1 MLNLQRVTMFI
12 AVVDAGSFTLA
23 AAALGQTKAVVSFN
37 VRQLENE
44 LGVTLLLRST
54 RRLRLTDAGVLFY
67 QRGVALL
74 NAAENLQDEVRA
86 SHSGLSGELRITTT
100 PEYGAQVI
108 IPALAAFARRH
119 PALRV
124 RHVSSSHHADLISER
139 FDVAIRLGTLAD
151 SRYRAT
157 RIASFAILPVASPAW
172 LASHPVQ
179 TLSDLAQAE
188 WIIHERLPT
197 PLRWQ
202 LRTDHQTEV
211 DFSIA
216 SAPRFSAD
224 SATALMSFALAG
236 CGVALLPAWLVAKK
250 VAQRELVPLLPE
262 YHFPQQGVY
271 ALYPD
276 SQHLPTRVRA
286 FIDFLLALVIAQAA
300 EKLVIDLIALRNGT
314 VKQRLAFVG
323 QIDKTAAF
331 IGRIVLP
338 AHQAAR
344 FHSAEHLRQRSL
356 GADRRFNQRH
366 LFDPGVLRY
375 RAHHRILR
383 FSQVRQ
389 RLLPAGGMLLKKL
402 AQQVECFVS

>member
-100 PEYGAQVI
+100 PEYGEQVI

-119 PALRV
+119 PA
-124 RHVSSSHHADLISER
+124 
-139 FDVAIRLGTLAD
+139 
-151 SRYRAT
+151 
-157 RIASFAILPVASPAW
+157 
-172 LASHPVQ
+172 Q

-211 DFSIA
+211 DFAIA
-216 SAPRFSAD
+216 SALRFSAD

-286 FIDFLLALVIAQAA
+286 FIDFLR
-300 EKLVIDLIALRNGT
+300 EK
-314 VKQRLAFVG
+314 VG
-323 QIDKTAAF
+323 
-331 IGRIVLP
+331 
-338 AHQAAR
+338 
-344 FHSAEHLRQRSL
+344 
-356 GADRRFNQRH
+356 
-366 LFDPGVLRY
+366 
-375 RAHHRILR
+375 
-383 FSQVRQ
+383 
-389 RLLPAGGMLLKKL
+389 
-402 AQQVECFVS
+402 

>member
-12 AVVDAGSFTLA
+12 AVVDAGSFTQA

-124 RHVSSSHHADLISER
+124 RHVSSSHHADPISER

-211 DFSIA
+211 DFAIA

-236 CGVALLPAWLVAKK
+236 CGVALLPAWLVVKK

-286 FIDFLLALVIAQAA
+286 FIDFLR
-300 EKLVIDLIALRNGT
+300 EK
-314 VKQRLAFVG
+314 VG
-323 QIDKTAAF
+323 
-331 IGRIVLP
+331 
-338 AHQAAR
+338 
-344 FHSAEHLRQRSL
+344 
-356 GADRRFNQRH
+356 
-366 LFDPGVLRY
+366 
-375 RAHHRILR
+375 
-383 FSQVRQ
+383 
-389 RLLPAGGMLLKKL
+389 
-402 AQQVECFVS
+402 

>member
-12 AVVDAGSFTLA
+12 AVVDAGSFTQA

-54 RRLRLTDAGVLFY
+54 RRLRLTDAGALFY

-74 NAAENLQDEVRA
+74 KAAENLQDEVRA

-108 IPALAAFARRH
+108 I

-172 LASHPVQ
+172 LASHPVL
-179 TLSDLAQAE
+179 TLSDLAQAD
-188 WIIHERLPT
+188 WIIHERLPA

-202 LRTDHQTEV
+202 LRTDEQAEV
-211 DFSIA
+211 DFTIVN
-216 SAPRFSAD
+216 APRFSAD

-236 CGVALLPAWLVAKK
+236 CGIALLPAWLVAGKL
-250 VAQRELVPLLPE
+250 AQRELVAVLPE
-262 YHFPQQGVY
+262 YHFPPQGVY

-276 SQHLPTRVRA
+276 AQHMPTRVRT
-286 FIDFLLALVIAQAA
+286 FIDFLREQ
-300 EKLVIDLIALRNGT
+300 
-314 VKQRLAFVG
+314 
-323 QIDKTAAF
+323 
-331 IGRIVLP
+331 
-338 AHQAAR
+338 
-344 FHSAEHLRQRSL
+344 L
-356 GADRRFNQRH
+356 G
-366 LFDPGVLRY
+366 
-375 RAHHRILR
+375 
-383 FSQVRQ
+383 
-389 RLLPAGGMLLKKL
+389 
-402 AQQVECFVS
+402 

>member
-157 RIASFAILPVASPAW
+157 RIASFAI
-172 LASHPVQ
+172 
-179 TLSDLAQAE
+179 
-188 WIIHERLPT
+188 
-197 PLRWQ
+197 
-202 LRTDHQTEV
+202 
-211 DFSIA
+211 A

-286 FIDFLLALVIAQAA
+286 FIDFLR
-300 EKLVIDLIALRNGT
+300 EK
-314 VKQRLAFVG
+314 VG
-323 QIDKTAAF
+323 
-331 IGRIVLP
+331 
-338 AHQAAR
+338 
-344 FHSAEHLRQRSL
+344 
-356 GADRRFNQRH
+356 
-366 LFDPGVLRY
+366 
-375 RAHHRILR
+375 
-383 FSQVRQ
+383 
-389 RLLPAGGMLLKKL
+389 
-402 AQQVECFVS
+402 